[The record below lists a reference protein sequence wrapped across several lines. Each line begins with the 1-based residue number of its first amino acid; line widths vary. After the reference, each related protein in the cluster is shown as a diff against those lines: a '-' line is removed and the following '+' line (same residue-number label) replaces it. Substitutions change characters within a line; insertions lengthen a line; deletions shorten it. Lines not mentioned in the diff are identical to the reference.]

1 MELSKEQV
9 KEVAELLDCGMICY
23 IHKETKE
30 IKSLIDFDETHAD
43 PDGWEEEIEEIEN
56 NFDKYVKIEKMSSR
70 EAFQIMEDF
79 VDVVSNRRIKER
91 LINALNRR
99 KPFSNFKREVDYN
112 EEVRQQ
118 WFKFKAYKYEDWV
131 IDTLRD
137 ISEEEEEETLEQNP
151 PMIMG
156 YFNDDGTPFNPG
168 LHPLPSLCMSCK
180 KRNNPH
186 EEMLCNL
193 TRMDQMGEK
202 EFKCFAYENLNE

>member
-1 MELSKEQV
+1 MELSQEQV

-30 IKSLIDFDETHAD
+30 IKSLIDFDDAYAD
-43 PDGWEEEIEEIEN
+43 EEGWEEEIEEIEN
-56 NFDKYVKIEKMSSR
+56 NFDKYIKIEKMSSR
-70 EAFQIMEDF
+70 EAFQIMADF
-79 VDVVSNRRIKER
+79 VDVVSNNRIKER
-91 LINALNRR
+91 LINALNRS

-118 WFKFKAYKYEDWV
+118 WFKFKAYKYQDWV
-131 IDTLRD
+131 IETLRD
-137 ISEEEEEETLEQNP
+137 FPEQGADTAEENP

-156 YFNDDGTPFNPG
+156 YFNDDGTPFNPD
-168 LHPLPSLCMSCK
+168 LYPLPNLCLSCK

-193 TRMDQMGEK
+193 TRMDQKDEP
-202 EFKCFAYENLNE
+202 EFKCYAYERLNG